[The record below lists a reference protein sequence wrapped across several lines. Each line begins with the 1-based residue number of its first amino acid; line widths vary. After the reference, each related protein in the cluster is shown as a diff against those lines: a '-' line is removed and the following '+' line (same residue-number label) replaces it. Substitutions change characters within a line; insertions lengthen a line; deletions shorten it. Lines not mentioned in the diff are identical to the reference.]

1 MNAEII
7 SFEIPDAS
15 QMARESR
22 MAVEESQAIR
32 VIDAP
37 SYALAAER
45 VKGLASL
52 KKHITDWFE
61 PLVKQANQAHKAL
74 TGRRAEELKPIEAEE
89 ARLKREMSTWSQ
101 EQQRRQREEEAR
113 LAAEAKQREE
123 AIALQEAAMLRAQGV
138 SEAEAMAVVEQAI
151 EAPAPIVSLGPAV
164 QKVEGISYRS
174 DWRYQITDPDA
185 IPREYLTIDEKKI
198 AGVVRALKGAAR
210 IPGVRVYEDKTPVVR
225 AS

>member
-89 ARLKREMSTWSQ
+89 ARLRREMTAWNA

-113 LAAEAKQREE
+113 LAAEAKRREE
-123 AIALQEAAMLRAQGV
+123 EFALQEAAMLQAQGV

-151 EAPAPIVSLGPAV
+151 AAPAPIITLPTAAP
-164 QKVEGISYRS
+164 KVDGISYRS
-174 DWRYQITDPDA
+174 EWRWQVDNEA
-185 IPREYLTIDEKKI
+185 AVPREYLSVNEKAI
-198 AGVVRALKGAAR
+198 GGVVRALKGATR
-210 IPGVRVYEDKTPVVR
+210 IPGVRVWEEKTPVVR